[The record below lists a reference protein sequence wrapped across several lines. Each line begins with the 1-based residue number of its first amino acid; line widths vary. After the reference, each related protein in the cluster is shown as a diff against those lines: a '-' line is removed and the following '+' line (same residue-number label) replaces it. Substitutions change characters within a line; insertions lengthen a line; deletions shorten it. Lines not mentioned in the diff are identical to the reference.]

1 MNQIVLQLV
10 DQAVK
15 LGFFFLYLPFYC
27 EIEIVTIN
35 QKATLME
42 QGNDSTLKD

>member
-1 MNQIVLQLV
+1 MNQIAPQLM
-10 DQAVK
+10 DQLVK

-27 EIEIVTIN
+27 EIEVARIN

-42 QGNDSTLKD
+42 QGTIQH